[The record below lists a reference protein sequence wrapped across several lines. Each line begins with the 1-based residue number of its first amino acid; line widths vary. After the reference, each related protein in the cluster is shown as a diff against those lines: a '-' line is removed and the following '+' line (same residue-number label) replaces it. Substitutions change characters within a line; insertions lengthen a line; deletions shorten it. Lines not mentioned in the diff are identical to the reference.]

1 MSATQIAGQITSP
14 TDISAVQA
22 QGSTIA
28 TTVTS
33 PVSPATFTFWAG
45 FDGTNNIASNPAYSG
60 DVPGILWSWKQ

>member
-33 PVSPATFTFWAG
+33 ATFTFWAG